1 MDITGKMQKR
11 AREYSIEIGSLPPG
25 AFNQI
30 TDVPGVRV
38 GHSTIKN
45 AYNRTG
51 VTVILPAE
59 QNLFTHKMPAASY
72 VLNGFGKSA
81 GTLQIDEL
89 GTIEAPIALTSTL
102 NVGLVTDAM
111 VEYMLNRCKEEGV
124 SVRSINIPVLECNDG
139 VINHVE
145 NRAVKKE
152 HVFEAIQNARQQ
164 FEEGAVGGGTGM
176 MCFGLKGG
184 IGSASRV
191 VAIGEEPFTVGVL
204 VQTNYGALP
213 DLQIC
218 GCKTGEQIAQ
228 ELTQTD
234 QSEKGSVIVVA
245 ATDAPLSSRQLRRML
260 KRVGNGLARGG
271 SYTSH
276 GSGEVFLGFSTANV
290 LETNDSP
297 FTTVR
302 LLKDEYLNPFFR
314 ATAEAVEEAVLN
326 SMLCAEAANTTDGVQ
341 IHSLAEFPQY
351 FPSSNR

>member
-1 MDITGKMQKR
+1 MEITGKIQKR
-11 AREYSIEIGSLPPG
+11 AREYHIKIGSLPPG
-25 AFNQI
+25 ARNQI

-38 GHSTIKN
+38 GHATIIN

-51 VTVILPAE
+51 VTVILPGE
-59 QNLFTHKMPAASY
+59 QNPFTHKMPAASY

-81 GTLQIDEL
+81 GMMQIDEL

-111 VEYMLNRCKEEGV
+111 VEYMLNRCKEEGID
-124 SVRSINIPVLECNDG
+124 VRSINIPVLECNDG
-139 VINHVE
+139 VINHVG

-152 HVFEAIQNARQQ
+152 HVFAAIQNAQER

-184 IGSASRV
+184 IGSSSRV
-191 VAIGEEPFTVGVL
+191 VTIGAEQFTVGVF

-290 LETNDSP
+290 VETNDAP

-302 LLKDEYLNPFFR
+302 LIKDEYLNPFFR
-314 ATAEAVEEAVLN
+314 ATAEATEEAVLN
-326 SMLCAEAANTTDGVQ
+326 SMLCADAANSIDGIR
-341 IHSLAEFPQY
+341 IHSLAEFAKY
-351 FPSSNR
+351 FPTSSH